1 MLTTREH
8 CFLAGLTL
16 GSPYIIICLY
26 TQQIQPLSLQSQMA
40 PPVSPGQG
48 EPFFFFFLMA

>member
-16 GSPYIIICLY
+16 GSPYIIIRLY

-40 PPVSPGQG
+40 PPVSPGEG
-48 EPFFFFFLMA
+48 EPFFFFFF